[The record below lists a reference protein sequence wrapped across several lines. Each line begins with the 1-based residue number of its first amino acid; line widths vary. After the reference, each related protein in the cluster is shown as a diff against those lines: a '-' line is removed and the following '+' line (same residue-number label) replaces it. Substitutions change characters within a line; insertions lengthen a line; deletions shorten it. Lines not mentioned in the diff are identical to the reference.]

1 MSRQRWTSLAEELRV
16 GRLHLTPGTPSAP
29 SPLEKH
35 ERRRRSIEERRLYF
49 TIGTCIRPHSG
60 DSCHAST
67 SSAFSP
73 TLLWGRRWRSRM
85 RGRSNNTAHRKQAGR
100 VCTARDTPPLEGSN
114 MAESES
120 MTTKIILAV
129 IAGVVAIVVAYLS
142 SQRNQAPT
150 IAAGANNVKPSSSAD
165 ASVMSNTVAQL
176 PISGGATSL
185 DGPSALP
192 SQGIR
197 ISFTEV
203 PPPGQG
209 TNDTG
214 LLSGRVTGAS
224 SLVDDVIV
232 LYAHTNDWYVQPTT
246 DDPYTDISS
255 NGSWTNTIK
264 RGHEYAALLVHKGYR
279 PPAKTAT
286 LPHVGGDILMS
297 AQVGAR

>member
-1 MSRQRWTSLAEELRV
+1 
-16 GRLHLTPGTPSAP
+16 
-29 SPLEKH
+29 
-35 ERRRRSIEERRLYF
+35 
-49 TIGTCIRPHSG
+49 
-60 DSCHAST
+60 
-67 SSAFSP
+67 
-73 TLLWGRRWRSRM
+73 
-85 RGRSNNTAHRKQAGR
+85 
-100 VCTARDTPPLEGSN
+100 

-150 IAAGANNVKPSSSAD
+150 TAAGTDNRTVNGGPGAVTLNNVKPSSPADVSAM
-165 ASVMSNTVAQL
+165 SVPVAQL

-185 DGPSALP
+185 DGPSALT